1 MVAPLP
7 HFVRNWFYG
16 TMLLAGCQYW
26 GMGNK
31 TTPYLLSLNLG
42 VLICLL
48 AIHVFKPDMMPEA
61 LRDAVAAPVPVPAA
75 AAGQTEKD
83 SRKKK

>member
-1 MVAPLP
+1 MGKPEL
-7 HFVRNWFYG
+7 FE
-16 TMLLAGCQYW
+16 QYW

-48 AIHVFKPDMMPEA
+48 AIHVFKPDMMPDA
-61 LRDAVAAPVPVPAA
+61 LRDAVAAPVPVAA
-75 AAGQTEKD
+75 AAGPTKKD